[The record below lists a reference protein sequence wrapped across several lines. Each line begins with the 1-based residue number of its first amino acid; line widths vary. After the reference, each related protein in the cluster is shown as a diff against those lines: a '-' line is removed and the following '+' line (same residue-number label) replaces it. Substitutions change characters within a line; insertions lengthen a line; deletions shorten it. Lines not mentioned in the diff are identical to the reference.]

1 MRLRIALAAVA
12 LTLVLGLTSC
22 EQATV
27 LLRENPAIV
36 QHDEQ
41 AAAHLLSV
49 EGRIAALE
57 ALPARTSEQEAE
69 LAALRQ
75 ALVVVREHRAEAAE
89 LRRQALKE
97 LEAFHGGAGDAGASA
112 LRQDWIGA
120 IIALLGT
127 AAAAITYTKR
137 DYTKRV
143 QELDQRQRAERE
155 AEFTQLA
162 GVLNAQGLVGSP
174 YARSAEAA
182 QSPVAQA
189 TRTASSLALE
199 REVDALLARR
209 LAPTTPRDAGE
220 ASQRA
225 GMDTQGM
232 RLGGP
237 SLDPL
242 LFRGLSGGAGVPHN

>member
-1 MRLRIALAAVA
+1 MHARILALALAAVV
-12 LTLVLGLTSC
+12 LLVTPSC

-41 AAAHLLSV
+41 AAALVLSV
-49 EGRIAALE
+49 EERIAVLE
-57 ALPARTSEQEAE
+57 ALPARSAEQEE
-69 LAALRQ
+69 QLATLRQ
-75 ALVVVREHRAEAAE
+75 FLLVARQQKADAAE
-89 LRRQALKE
+89 LRREAREE
-97 LEAFHGGAGDAGASA
+97 LEEVHEGAGDAGASA

-127 AAAAITYTKR
+127 AAASIGYVKR
-137 DYTKRV
+137 GYSKRV

-155 AEFTQLA
+155 AEFSQLA
-162 GVLNAQGLVGSP
+162 GVLSAQGLVGSP
-174 YARSAEAA
+174 HARSAEAA

-189 TRTASSLALE
+189 ARTASSLALE
-199 REVDALLARR
+199 REVDALLAKR
-209 LAPTTPRDAGE
+209 LASSTPRDAGE

-225 GMDTQGM
+225 GRDTQGT

-237 SLDPL
+237 SVDPL
-242 LFRGLSGGAGVPHN
+242 LFTGAGVPHN